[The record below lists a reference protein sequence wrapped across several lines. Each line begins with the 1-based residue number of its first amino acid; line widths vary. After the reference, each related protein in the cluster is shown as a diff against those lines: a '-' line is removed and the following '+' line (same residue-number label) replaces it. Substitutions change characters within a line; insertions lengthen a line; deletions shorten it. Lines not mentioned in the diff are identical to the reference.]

1 VRSSYSAIRLSN
13 PNRIAN
19 LFGLAALALVGIF
32 LAVDATACQ
41 AQNPGRSGINDRNG
55 FDRPA
60 PKPKKPTT
68 PPPRAISV
76 LEWTPDVAVA
86 PTVKLTVQPVGA
98 QAPAPTPKPLPAA
111 TSLIPAGADIPKSAR
126 LIPVSIYYQ
135 AAYQDAGVFL
145 SQPTPLAL
153 QADTVYDLEKAGD
166 PDGTFTLHTASHQ
179 QDTWLGYG
187 VYAPK
192 PPPKPFKPNVPNVKI
207 AKVDEEEDGDRPVLK
222 RRSTSDSGSSSGS
235 GQPSDT
241 KNSTQAPP
249 DSSDPDRPILKRPT
263 PASTTPASSAPS
275 GADDPNRPTLERKP
289 AAAAGSASNPRSSD
303 DYLNPAD
310 DPNRP
315 RIRRGTFREKMT
327 TLPELLGSPENI
339 RQTVAVSDAAR
350 SEEHPFAHVWNDSA
364 ERDRARDAMQ
374 KLALQQLAAW
384 EKKNATPTIAKPAA
398 THTTSAHT
406 TSGHATAAHPRKAV
420 TAPPELS
427 AIQFAAYDL
436 AYQDEPTY
444 VFAAQTVATGLDQK
458 FLAVV
463 ARPDIYGNLQVVYS
477 ALTDGSHLGLTPR
490 YRLVDAVDA
499 DGDGRAELL
508 LEARNLDGR
517 RFVLFDVYRG
527 AATKVFETGLLP

>member
-1 VRSSYSAIRLSN
+1 L
-13 PNRIAN
+13 PNRTTSF
-19 LFGLAALALVGIF
+19 FGLAAIALAGFF
-32 LAVDATACQ
+32 LATAAPCH

-60 PKPKKPTT
+60 PKPKKPST

-76 LEWTPDVAVA
+76 LEWTPDVPAA
-86 PTVKLTVQPVGA
+86 PAVKLTVQPAGTSP
-98 QAPAPTPKPLPAA
+98 QTPAPKPLPAA
-111 TSLIPAGADIPKSAR
+111 TSLVPAGTDIPKSAR

-135 AAYQDAGVFL
+135 GAYQDAGVFL

-166 PDGTFTLHTASHQ
+166 PDGTFTLRSASHQ
-179 QDTWLGYG
+179 QDMWLGFG

-207 AKVDEEEDGDRPVLK
+207 AKVEDEEEGDRPVLK
-222 RRSTSDSGSSSGS
+222 RRSTSDSGSASSSGQS
-235 GQPSDT
+235 GDT
-241 KNSTQAPP
+241 RNPTQAPP
-249 DSSDPDRPILKRPT
+249 DSNDPDRPILKRP
-263 PASTTPASSAPS
+263 ASTAPASSAPT
-275 GADDPNRPTLERKP
+275 GADDPDRPKLERKP
-289 AAAAGSASNPRSSD
+289 ASGSASEPRTSD

-315 RIRRGTFREKMT
+315 RIRRGAFREKIT

-350 SEEHPFAHVWNDSA
+350 SEEHPFAHVWNDNA

-384 EKKNATPTIAKPAA
+384 QKANPTPAA
-398 THTTSAHT
+398 AKTSAA
-406 TSGHATAAHPRKAV
+406 HATATHSATAHSTAAHPHKAV
-420 TAPPELS
+420 TPSPELS
-427 AIQFAAYDL
+427 AVQFAAYDL

-444 VFAAQTVATGLDQK
+444 VFAAQTTAAGLDQK

-477 ALTDGSHLGLTPR
+477 AITDGSHLGLTPR

-517 RFVLFDVYRG
+517 RFVLLDVYRG
-527 AATKVFETGLLP
+527 AANKVFETGLLP